1 MTDVVAV
8 RGRKHVRLSRVDF
21 ATVEPS
27 VEWLLDDAKFV
38 EKVKRAYNVQVCLN
52 NGWGFTVRH
61 MGFRIRFDLPNSTG
75 FKLPRVYT
83 GLVEEEPKT
92 VQLSLLE
99 VTG

>member
-1 MTDVVAV
+1 
-8 RGRKHVRLSRVDF
+8 
-21 ATVEPS
+21 TVEPS

-61 MGFRIRFDLPNSTG
+61 KGYRVRFDLPNATG
-75 FKLPRVYT
+75 YRLPRVYE
-83 GLVEEEPKT
+83 GYVEEEPET